1 MKENIK
7 YIEEMLLLQDKL
19 NIATCGENY
28 KISKVTKEN
37 RKIDFARCI
46 YMECAELIDS
56 LPWKHWKSID
66 AKWDIQNIK
75 IELVDIWH
83 FILSLALINNQKDVF
98 TKVFNEYK
106 NYKSSNKLD
115 DILLYSKEL
124 IHYSSAKD
132 CNLIEILN
140 AFLILLDILEFN
152 FSDLFKIY
160 IGKNVLNQ
168 FRQDNGYKNGTYKK
182 IWDNKEDNV
191 ILYEILESLKEVNF
205 DVVYNELGKIYKG
218 VK

>member
-19 NIATCGENY
+19 NMATCGENY
-28 KISKVTKEN
+28 KTIKITKEN

-83 FILSLALINNQKDVF
+83 FILSLILIYNQKDLVK
-98 TKVFNEYK
+98 KVFSEYK
-106 NYKSSNKLD
+106 TYKSNNKLD

-132 CNLIEILN
+132 CDLTKILN
-140 AFLILLDILEFN
+140 SFLTLLDILEFN
-152 FSDLFKIY
+152 FGDLFKIY

-168 FRQDNGYKNGTYKK
+168 FRQDNGYKNATYKK
-182 IWDNKEDNV
+182 IWNNKEDNV
-191 ILYEILESLKEVNF
+191 ILYEILESLKEINF
-205 DVVYNELGKIYKG
+205 STIYNELDRIYKG